1 MMSFLG
7 GNIGGFLS
15 VFSSSSINKAD
26 FHDITEILLKMALMT
41 NNSIYCIIND
51 HFFVTDNSMDY

>member
-1 MMSFLG
+1 MMSFFG

-26 FHDITEILLKMALMT
+26 FHDITELDIPLPMQPVP
-41 NNSIYCIIND
+41 
-51 HFFVTDNSMDY
+51 VTAKVPSFC